1 MTVQNKSNLQDIFDV
16 ISTNPMPVIALDTS
30 FAIIYINQIGID
42 FLKPSVD
49 NYNKTDLFS
58 IFPELTKDQFK
69 AEVALELINVS
80 IAGINYNLSLLYKPC
95 EIKDIV
101 GLIYITKYTIVQNK
115 LSISDVKV
123 NYLKKK
129 VTIYDAFL
137 NNLKEGVMVF
147 NEYGNLIYSNENS
160 KYHFSKKEGAKS
172 FFWGFFEFCDSQ
184 SKWEALKNRVEL
196 KRAEQFVQKIQTG
209 NDDLTFSFEISH
221 KVIDHLKYYLL
232 IYIDISD
239 SVKDKME
246 LSKRD
251 NELELL
257 HKNNLVSNFEFIFKS
272 DKSSYF
278 SYLSDSFEK
287 IFGVNINLNDLN
299 WYKTVR
305 FHPEDFK
312 DLINRLELIE
322 ANKSDFN
329 FIGRLIVDHD
339 IFWFEISS
347 KVVIKNTD
355 VLLNGIIKNITLLK
369 NSEDDLKNKTIFN
382 DLVLNN
388 IPADIALFDKN
399 HNYLFINKNGIKED
413 GMRDWLIGKNDFD
426 YCALK
431 GIDTSLAQ
439 IRRGNFN
446 KAVETKQPVN
456 WIDKMEK
463 EGSTLYVYRRFF
475 PFFIDGFFVYMIG
488 YGIDVT
494 ELKIA
499 QNKLDEQNSILIEK
513 NNELE
518 RFAYVASHDL
528 QEPLLSIIGYS
539 KLFEDEYFPS
549 LDEEGKLYINFI
561 TKSVQ
566 RMKMLISALMEYSR
580 IDKKEV
586 PLVVNLNNLLSEV
599 NDDLSDTIHR
609 YGAKI
614 TWGNLP
620 TITCF
625 PSFISSLFQ
634 NLISNAIKFSEKGIH
649 PIVTIS
655 CEERELD
662 FKFKIQ
668 DNGVGIDAK
677 NFQEIFLIFKRLHN
691 AQDYPGNG
699 IGLAHCKKIVTI
711 HNGNIWVESTLNK
724 GSIFYFTISKNV

>member
-251 NELELL
+251 NELELF

-299 WYKTVR
+299 WHKTVR

>member
-42 FLKPSVD
+42 FLKLSVD

-172 FFWGFFEFCDSQ
+172 FFWCFFEFCDSQ

-299 WYKTVR
+299 WHKTVR